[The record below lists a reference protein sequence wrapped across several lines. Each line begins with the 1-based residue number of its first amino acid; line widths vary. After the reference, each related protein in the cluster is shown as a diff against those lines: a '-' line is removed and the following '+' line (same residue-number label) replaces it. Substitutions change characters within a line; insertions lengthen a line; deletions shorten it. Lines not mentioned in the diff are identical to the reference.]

1 MNDAPFDLVIANGLV
16 VTAAETFRAD
26 VAVRGERIAAI
37 GLDLPGRRVIDAT
50 DKLVIPG
57 AVDAHVHLQL
67 PVQGTVS
74 ADDWRAGTIAAACGG
89 VTTII
94 DFADPLPGQPLLEA
108 LAQRRAE
115 ADGQAVI
122 DYALHMVV
130 ADASRKVLTQLP
142 AVMAAGVPTFKLFM
156 AYEGKY
162 LTDDQLY
169 QTLRELAA
177 LNALAFVHAEN
188 YPIIRLLTREFLAAG
203 QVAPRWHARSRP
215 AITEG
220 EAAGRVIA
228 LAETVGA
235 RACIAH
241 ISCAAVVTQIRA
253 ARARGIP
260 VYGETCPQ
268 YLILTDEVYEG
279 PHGERF
285 VCSPPLRGPA
295 DQTSLWRA
303 LADGDLQV
311 VSTDHCPF
319 HAQDK
324 ERGRH
329 DFTHIPGGV
338 PGVETRLA
346 LLYDRGV
353 RGGRLTL
360 SQWVALCCTQP
371 ARLFGLTN
379 KGSIRVGADADLV
392 IFDPARTHALTADRL
407 HSQIDYSIYEDI
419 TVTGWPTTT
428 ISRGQLLVEDGC
440 YVGPP
445 GHGRFVERNV

>member
-1 MNDAPFDLVIANGLV
+1 MKDAPFDLVIANGLV

-50 DKLVIPG
+50 GKVVIPG

-67 PVQGTVS
+67 PVPDAVS
-74 ADDWRAGTIAAACGG
+74 ADDWRAGTLAAACGG
-89 VTTII
+89 VTTVI
-94 DFADPLPGQPLLEA
+94 DFVDPLPGQPLLEA

-115 ADGQAVI
+115 ADGQAAI

-130 ADASRKVLTQLP
+130 ADASRKVLAQLP
-142 AVMAAGVPTFKLFM
+142 AVMAAGVPSFKLFM

-162 LTDDQLY
+162 LADDQLY
-169 QTLRELAA
+169 LALRELAT
-177 LNALAFVHAEN
+177 LDALAFVHAEN

-203 QVAPRWHARSRP
+203 QVEPHWHARSRP

-220 EAAGRVIA
+220 EAAGRLIA
-228 LAETVGA
+228 LAEAVGA

-241 ISCAAVVTQIRA
+241 ISCDAVVAQIRA
-253 ARARGIP
+253 ARARGVPI
-260 VYGETCPQ
+260 YGETCPQ
-268 YLILTDEVYEG
+268 YLILTDEVYER

-285 VCSPPLRGPA
+285 VCAPPLRGPA
-295 DQTSLWRA
+295 DQASLWRA

-319 HAQDK
+319 RARDK

-353 RGGRLTL
+353 RCGRLTL
-360 SQWVALCCTQP
+360 SQWVDLCCTQP

-392 IFDPARTHALTADRL
+392 IFDPARTHPLTADRL

-428 ISRGQLLVEDGC
+428 IGRGQILVEDGR

-445 GHGRFVERNV
+445 GYGRFVERNV

>member
-26 VAVRGERIAAI
+26 IAVRGERIAAI
-37 GLDLPGRRVIDAT
+37 GFDLPGRRVIDAA

-67 PVQGTVS
+67 PVGDVVS

-89 VTTII
+89 VTSII
-94 DFADPLPGQPLLEA
+94 DFVDPLPGQPLLEA

-115 ADGQAVI
+115 ADSQAAI

-130 ADASRKVLTQLP
+130 ADASRKVLAQLP
-142 AVMAAGVPTFKLFM
+142 AVMAAGIPTFKLFM

-177 LNALAFVHAEN
+177 LHALAFVHAEN
-188 YPIIRLLTREFLAAG
+188 FPIIRLLTREFLAAG
-203 QVAPRWHARSRP
+203 QVEPRWHARSRP

-220 EAAGRVIA
+220 EAAGRLIA

-241 ISCAAVVTQIRA
+241 ISCEAVMAQIRA

-260 VYGETCPQ
+260 IYGETCPQ
-268 YLILTDEVYEG
+268 YLVLTDEVYEH

-285 VCSPPLRGPA
+285 VCSPPLRSPA
-295 DQTSLWRA
+295 DQASLWRA
-303 LADGDLQV
+303 LAAGDLQV
-311 VSTDHCPF
+311 ISTDHCPF
-319 HAQDK
+319 RARDK
-324 ERGRH
+324 ERGRN

-353 RGGRLTL
+353 RSGRLTL
-360 SQWVALCCTQP
+360 SQWVDLCCTQP

-392 IFDPARTHALTADRL
+392 IFDPARARPLTAEQL
-407 HSQIDYSIYEDI
+407 HSQIEYSIYEDI
-419 TVTGWPTTT
+419 TVTGWPTAT
-428 ISRGQLLVEDGC
+428 ISRGQLLVEDGH
-440 YVGPP
+440 YIGTP
-445 GHGRFVERNV
+445 GHGRFVERSV